1 MCSLGL
7 LIQSSMSIIHME
19 LRSRYS
25 AELWSHRL
33 GSGGAYSSG
42 STCRRRHPTLT
53 SLIKFRGYVLTVLL
67 VTSSPG
73 RKEAERGVVVN
84 SDSGRVAKVIE
95 GLDTSWSSTSVF
107 LDRQLVDAL
116 KMSEAYGVLAE
127 EGKEGEEGVVVTS
140 MSHHRSYHT
149 SPLLG
154 LGVLILH

>member
-1 MCSLGL
+1 MPLK
-7 LIQSSMSIIHME
+7 

-25 AELWSHRL
+25 AEYDPIPPEILLPPALSPVFYEGFGATASVVEEHIHR
-33 GSGGAYSSG
+33 
-42 STCRRRHPTLT
+42 
-53 SLIKFRGYVLTVLL
+53 VLL

-127 EGKEGEEGVVVTS
+127 EGKEEGEEGVVVTS